1 MKTAILAFVL
11 LLWSTLTSAASIT
24 IPTIPYPIESATP
37 PKQLGSTLELTA
49 TKGTDL
55 YANTD
60 GTELTDN
67 TARALFT
74 PVGDF
79 IFSAKVG
86 GAFKQPYEGGALIV
100 YADSKH
106 WIKLLF
112 ENPKTGT
119 PGVSSTVAKNG
130 IGDDAH
136 HGQRGPAATYLKIAR
151 MKQMYVL
158 YTSNDGVTWNMVR
171 TVGLPS
177 TAPVKVGFS
186 VQSPVGPEFAAQFS
200 DIRFRSATFKDY
212 WQGE

>member
-1 MKTAILAFVL
+1 MKIAISALAL
-11 LLWSTLTSAASIT
+11 LFCSTLAHAASLT
-24 IPTIPYPIESATP
+24 VSAIPYLLESSTP
-37 PKQLGSTLELTA
+37 AKQSGGALELTA

-60 GTELTDN
+60 GTEQLDN
-67 TARALFT
+67 TARAMFA

-79 IFSAKVG
+79 IFSAKISG
-86 GAFKQPYEGGALIV
+86 TFKQAYEGGALIV
-100 YADSKH
+100 YADSRH

-112 ENPKTGT
+112 ENPKTGA
-119 PGVSSTVAKNG
+119 PGVSTTVTKDG
-130 IGDDAH
+130 IGDDAQ
-136 HGQRGPAATYLKIAR
+136 HGVRGPGATWLKIAR

-158 YTSNDGVTWNMVR
+158 YTSADGVVWNMVR

-177 TAPVKVGFS
+177 ATPVKVGFS
-186 VQSPVGPEFAAQFS
+186 VQSPVGPAFAAQFS